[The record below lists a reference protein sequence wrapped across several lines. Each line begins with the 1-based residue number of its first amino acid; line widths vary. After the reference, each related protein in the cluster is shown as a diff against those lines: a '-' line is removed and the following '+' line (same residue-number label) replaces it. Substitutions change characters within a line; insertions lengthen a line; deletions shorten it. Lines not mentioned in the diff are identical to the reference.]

1 MTAIIKAH
9 APQPVRPFVVPIDSS
24 SQMGPPAIDPAQEER
39 AALSAEVAQLRK
51 HLDELREGSK
61 SAIARAYAEGR
72 ESGLKEAARD
82 EQGRCAALEKGMIN
96 ALRAWEQRLIEIEGL
111 AALVARTALAK
122 LFSDPAKL
130 CEFVVSAIRRQL
142 QQISHETIVAL
153 RVSQTDFP
161 DEATVAALSGQIG
174 GSIQIVVCPDLSTG
188 ECLFDLQLGQAD
200 ISPLSQWRAMESVL
214 TEVNSLEPAQ

>member
-9 APQPVRPFVVPIDSS
+9 TPQPVRPFVVPIDSS

-39 AALSAEVAQLRK
+39 TVLIAEVAQLCK
-51 HLDELREGSK
+51 ELDDLKEGSK
-61 SAIARAYAEGR
+61 SAIARAYDEGR

-82 EQGRCAALEKGMIN
+82 EQSRCTTLEKGMIN

-122 LFSDPAKL
+122 LFSEHPKL
-130 CEFVVSAIRRQL
+130 CELVILAIQRQL

-161 DEATVAALSGQIG
+161 DEAAVAALYEQIG

-188 ECLFDLQLGQAD
+188 ECMFDLQLGQAD
-200 ISPLSQWRAMESVL
+200 ISPLSQWQAMESVL
-214 TEVNSLEPAQ
+214 TEVSSLEPAQ